1 LQHARSGLHPILFLT
16 LLGFAGPAVAG
27 DCGCRFQ
34 KAHSESTVG
43 TCAIREDMARD
54 CDLVWGMPPG
64 PASKD
69 ARASVPDD
77 RSVISEITQAAGQP
91 ASPNADLHAPGLSR
105 ISDAEFWSQYQ
116 SEIRR
121 RSQLDDNA
129 WAGLFDQSLAFLANA
144 GATSDFR
151 QFSAAALIYVTDAN
165 LRLGR
170 IDPDVR
176 LQFLQ
181 TILRLRDRLT
191 AFTGGGA
198 DPGEFEEPAKA
209 KISDGSVLDFSIR
222 GKTVRGC
229 FEVWSE
235 KASVSSM
242 VKAPWSDAKSRR
254 CE

>member
-1 LQHARSGLHPILFLT
+1 MQCASSGLHQVLILT
-16 LLGFAGPAVAG
+16 LLGLAGPVVAG

-54 CDLVWGMPPG
+54 CDPVWGMPPG
-64 PASKD
+64 PASKE
-69 ARASVPDD
+69 ARASFVDD
-77 RSVISEITQAAGQP
+77 GSIISEITQAAEQ
-91 ASPNADLHAPGLSR
+91 ASSPNSDLHVPGLSR
-105 ISDAEFWSQYQ
+105 MSDAGFWSQYA
-116 SEIRR
+116 SEIRQ
-121 RSQLDDNA
+121 RSQLDDSTR
-129 WAGLFDQSLAFLANA
+129 AGLFDQSLAFLASA
-144 GATSDFR
+144 GATSDLR
-151 QFSAAALIYVTDAN
+151 QYSAGALIYVTDAN

-170 IDPDVR
+170 IEPDVR
-176 LQFLQ
+176 RQFLQ
-181 TILRLRDRLT
+181 TILRMRDRLT

-198 DPGEFEEPAKA
+198 DPSDFEESATAKMLN
-209 KISDGSVLDFSIR
+209 GSVLEFSIR

-242 VKAPWSDAKSRR
+242 VKAPWSGAKSRR